1 MISRLL
7 DRRYKILKIL
17 ASGGFGQTYLAED
30 TRRPGHPPCV
40 VKQLRVLSN
49 KPGAYQTGHRLFK
62 KEAEV
67 LEKLGKHDQ
76 IPRLLAHFEENKE
89 FYLVQEYIP
98 GHLLSEEIVPG
109 KPLPEARIISLL
121 VAVLQIL
128 FVVHKHGVIHRDIKP
143 NNIIRRQI
151 DGKLVLIDFGSVK
164 EINTQVAS
172 GAITQT
178 VAIGT
183 RAYMPIEQFKGYP
196 QFNSDIYALGM
207 MMIQA
212 LGGFTVEELL
222 NLRVGNNPQTGEFV
236 WRDRVQVSSRLADVI
251 DKMVRF
257 DFNQRYKSAREVLAD
272 LKSIVTNS
280 KNLANTPRLITR
292 NIGSAIASTVPAA
305 LASAGKFPAISANQ
319 KTQLEQTTNI
329 ARRYRWE
336 AAATLLAA
344 GGVIVAL
351 LTQLPHVFVFI
362 GANKARGGN
371 YQEAIQNFSW
381 AIQLKSDRA
390 DAYYDRGFA
399 FFEIGDNKR
408 SLEDY
413 TQALKLNSKLTFAY
427 IGRGNARFTLQ
438 DYQGAIADY
447 TKAIKITANE
457 DNNNIPRGIAH
468 RFLKDY
474 QGEIKTKKQAIG
486 SRPKDEALSYK
497 QGFVSK
503 TLENPPGA
511 IQSDTPPLR
520 IAFNLA
526 VAYNNRG
533 IARAKMGDNLG
544 AIADISQAIRLSP
557 NVADAWENRAN
568 IRRRLK
574 DYNGAI
580 ADYTTALKINP
591 NDGHSYYN
599 RALVQVSLGNKQ
611 AALSD
616 LQKAAN
622 ICINQGFSS
631 CYNNAQASIKQL
643 DL

>member
-7 DRRYKILKIL
+7 DRRYKIIKIL

-30 TRRPGHPPCV
+30 TRRPGNPPCV

-67 LEKLGKHDQ
+67 LEKLGKHEQ

-98 GHLLSEEIVPG
+98 GNLLSEEIVPG
-109 KPLPEARIISLL
+109 KPLPEARVISLL
-121 VAVLQIL
+121 IAILQIL

-143 NNIIRRQI
+143 TNIIRRQT

-164 EINTQVAS
+164 EIGTQVPS
-172 GAITQT
+172 EAITQT

-222 NLRVGNNPQTGEFV
+222 NLRVGNNPQIGEFV
-236 WRDRVQVSSRLADVI
+236 WRDRVQVSSTLADVI

-257 DFNQRYKSAREVLAD
+257 DFNHRYHSAREVLAD
-272 LKSIVTNS
+272 LKILVTNS
-280 KNLANTPRLITR
+280 KGLANNTPRLIPR
-292 NIGSAIASTVPAA
+292 HIGAASASTVPAA
-305 LASAGKFPAISANQ
+305 LASAGKVPAISANQ
-319 KTQLEQTTNI
+319 KTQLEQTNI
-329 ARRYRWE
+329 ARKYRWE
-336 AAATLLAA
+336 AAATLLVT

-351 LTQLPHVFVFI
+351 LTQLPHIFVSI

-371 YQEAIQNFSW
+371 YQEAIKNFSW

-413 TQALKLNSKLTFAY
+413 TQALKLNSKFTFAY
-427 IGRGNARFTLQ
+427 IGRGNARFTLE

-447 TKAIKITANE
+447 TKALGIAANE
-457 DNNNIPRGIAH
+457 DNNNIHRGVFH
-468 RFLKDY
+468 RFLKDS
-474 QGEIKTKKQAIG
+474 QEERKIKNQAIR
-486 SRPKDEALSYK
+486 STINDDPLSYK
-497 QGFVSK
+497 RGFVSK
-503 TLENPPGA
+503 TLENQPGA
-511 IQSDTPPLR
+511 IQTNTPPLR

-533 IARAKMGDNLG
+533 LARAKLGDNLG
-544 AIADISQAIRLSP
+544 AIADISQAISLSP
-557 NVADAWENRAN
+557 NVADAWDNRAN
-568 IRRRLK
+568 IRRNLK

-580 ADYTTALKINP
+580 ADYTAALKINP

-611 AALSD
+611 AALAD
-616 LQKAAN
+616 FEKAAN

-643 DL
+643 ES